1 MRCGDAE
8 TLMFAQI
15 LAVTGMNVRMIPQ
28 RLGSSAVA
36 ICGIVGVVIVF
47 VAVLS
52 IAEGLRGLE
61 AAGDPDIA
69 LVLRAG
75 SDTEMTSGF
84 YMEHVNAIADAPGVA
99 RDRGGRQEGAALVSP
114 ELLVI
119 INVPLRRNGIE
130 AQAPLRGVLPVAFDV
145 HHRLSIVSGRRFTP
159 GRNEVIVGRA
169 AQRQYAGLDIGS
181 TITSGQ
187 NAWRVVG
194 IFADDES
201 VAEGEIWCDARVAQ
215 PVYNRNNSYQSVS
228 VRLASRD
235 QFDTVKDALTTDPRL
250 TVMVMRQSD
259 YYAEQSRDL
268 QHMVRGIGFVIT
280 GLMALGAIFAAV
292 NTMYS
297 AVAARTSEIA
307 TLRALGFDS
316 MPVVVSVL
324 VEAVLLGAAGAV
336 IGGAIAWVALDG
348 FQTSTLNFQ
357 MFSQVSFKFSVTPR
371 LLGQA
376 LLAGVAMSLLGGA
389 LPALRAA
396 RLPVIDALREL

>member
-1 MRCGDAE
+1 M
-8 TLMFAQI
+8 LVQI
-15 LAVTGMNVRMIPQ
+15 LAVTAMNVRSIPQ

-36 ICGIVGVVIVF
+36 VCGIVGVVIVF

-99 RDRGGRQEGAALVSP
+99 RDSGGARDGGEALVSP

-130 AQAPLRGVLPVAFDV
+130 AQAPLRGVLPVAFKV
-145 HHRLSIVSGRRFTP
+145 HHRLSIVSGRHFNP

-169 AQRQYAGLDIGS
+169 AQRQYAGLEIGS
-181 TITSGQ
+181 TIRSGQ

-194 IFADDES
+194 IFEDDES

-228 VRLASRD
+228 VALMSRD
-235 QFDTVKDALTTDPRL
+235 RFDTLKDALTTDPRL
-250 TVMVMRQSD
+250 TVQVMRQSD

-268 QHMVRGIGFVIT
+268 QQMVRGIGFVIT

-297 AVAARTSEIA
+297 AVAARTPEIA
-307 TLRALGFDS
+307 TLRALGFAS
-316 MPVVVSVL
+316 LPVVVSVL
-324 VEAVLLGAAGAV
+324 VEALLLGAVGAV
-336 IGGAIAWVALDG
+336 IGGAIAWASLDG

-357 MFSQVSFKFSVTPR
+357 MFSQVSFRFAVTPR
-371 LLGQA
+371 LLWQA
-376 LLAGVAMSLLGGA
+376 LLCGVAMSLLGGA

>member
-1 MRCGDAE
+1 M
-8 TLMFAQI
+8 LVQI
-15 LAVTGMNVRMIPQ
+15 LAVTAMNVRAIPQ

-36 ICGIVGVVIVF
+36 VCGIVGVVIVF

-84 YMEHVNAIADAPGVA
+84 YMEHVNAIAEAPGVA
-99 RDRGGRQEGAALVSP
+99 RGHGEALASP

-130 AQAPLRGVLPVAFDV
+130 AQAPLRGVLPVAFTV
-145 HHRLSIVSGRRFTP
+145 HHRLSIVAGRTFNP

-181 TITSGQ
+181 TISSGQ
-187 NAWRVVG
+187 NTWRVVG
-194 IFADDES
+194 IFEDDES

-228 VRLASRD
+228 VALASRD
-235 QFDTVKDALTTDPRL
+235 QFDTLKDALTTDPRL
-250 TVMVMRQSD
+250 TVMVMRQSE

-297 AVAARTSEIA
+297 AVAARTPEIA

-316 MPVVVSVL
+316 LPVVVSVL
-324 VEAVLLGAAGAV
+324 VEAVLLGAVGAV
-336 IGGAIAWVALDG
+336 IGGAIAWAALDG

-357 MFSQVSFKFSVTPR
+357 MFSQVSFRFAVTPR
-371 LLGQA
+371 LLWQA
-376 LLAGVAMSLLGGA
+376 LLCGVAMSLLGGA

>member
-1 MRCGDAE
+1 M
-8 TLMFAQI
+8 LAQI
-15 LAVTGMNVRMIPQ
+15 LAVTAMNVRAIPQ

-36 ICGIVGVVIVF
+36 VCGIVGVVIVF

-99 RDRGGRQEGAALVSP
+99 RDSSVKVGAGEALASP

-130 AQAPLRGVLPVAFDV
+130 AQAPLRGVLPVAFKV
-145 HHRLSIVSGRRFTP
+145 HHRLSIVAGRHFTP

-187 NAWRVVG
+187 NTWRVVG
-194 IFADDES
+194 IFEDDES

-228 VRLASRD
+228 VALTARD
-235 QFDTVKDALTTDPRL
+235 RFDTLKDALTTDPRL

-259 YYAEQSRDL
+259 YYAEQSREL
-268 QHMVRGIGFVIT
+268 QQMVRGIGFVIT

-297 AVAARTSEIA
+297 AVAARTPEIA
-307 TLRALGFDS
+307 TLRALGFGS
-316 MPVVVSVL
+316 LPVVVSVL
-324 VEAVLLGAAGAV
+324 VEAVMLGAVGAV
-336 IGGAIAWVALDG
+336 IGGAIAWLALDG

-357 MFSQVSFKFSVTPR
+357 MFSQVSFRFAVTPR
-371 LLGQA
+371 LLWQA
-376 LLAGVAMSLLGGA
+376 LLCGVAMSLLGGA